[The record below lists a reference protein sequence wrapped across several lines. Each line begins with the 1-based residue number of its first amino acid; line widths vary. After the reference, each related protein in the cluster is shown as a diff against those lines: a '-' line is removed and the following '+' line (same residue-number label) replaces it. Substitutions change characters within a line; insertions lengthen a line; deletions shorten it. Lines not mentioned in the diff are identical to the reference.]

1 MSGLNNWLGLIFLK
15 CEDNNRV
22 IIVSYGASQQRTSSL
37 DTGIRLCNV
46 NNNTHQTPRVGDLSV
61 IDTIMSCLSDSPG
74 QDTET
79 CHHNPADLKTPQS
92 YNVRSKAHSQYEILR
107 YCLGWKSVFKI
118 WENMLIYHCNI
129 ISSNTPIRLCSEL
142 IAQLIIRLS
151 VIWPSRSASSM
162 FHVTCL
168 ARQLLPPI
176 SAQFLQDIPLLFIS
190 FLSGLIS
197 RLNLSR

>member
-61 IDTIMSCLSDSPG
+61 IDTIMSCLSDCPARTQRHATTTLPTSNLLSP
-74 QDTET
+74 TTWEAK
-79 CHHNPADLKTPQS
+79 H
-92 YNVRSKAHSQYEILR
+92 ILSMR